1 MLRRAI
7 LVVSG
12 TAAAVA
18 SALAYNPPQLTKV
31 ATSSKLAPAAPS
43 TPAPSTPAPS
53 TPAPSTP
60 STPATNKVTPAPT
73 STPTTAGSKL
83 PNGNFS
89 GNKVQTRW
97 GPVQVQITVKD
108 GVITAAD
115 ALAYPDGDRRSFSI
129 SQQAIPYLIEQTLG
143 VVNSNEVM
151 GVSGA
156 TYTSNGW
163 RSSLQSAIAK
173 AGI

>member
-18 SALAYNPPQLTKV
+18 SALAYNPPQLAQVSTASKP
-31 ATSSKLAPAAPS
+31 ATPS
-43 TPAPSTPAPS
+43 PTTPSPT
-53 TPAPSTP
+53 TP
-60 STPATNKVTPAPT
+60 STPKTPA
-73 STPTTAGSKL
+73 STL
-83 PNGNFS
+83 PS
-89 GNKVQTRW
+89 GDFTGDKVQTRW

-108 GVITAAD
+108 GVITAAN
-115 ALAYPDGDRRSFSI
+115 ALAFPNGDRRSLSI

-143 VVNSNEVM
+143 VVSSSEVM
-151 GVSGA
+151 GVSQA

-163 RSSLQSAIAK
+163 RASLQSAIKK

>member
-18 SALAYNPPQLTKV
+18 SALAYNPPQLAQVSTASKP
-31 ATSSKLAPAAPS
+31 ATPS
-43 TPAPSTPAPS
+43 PT
-53 TPAPSTP
+53 TP
-60 STPATNKVTPAPT
+60 STPTTGKATPAT
-73 STPTTAGSKL
+73 KSTPTTPASTLPAGD
-83 PNGNFS
+83 FS
-89 GNKVQTRW
+89 GDKVQTRW

-108 GVITAAD
+108 GVITAAN
-115 ALAYPDGDRRSFSI
+115 ALAFPNGDRRSLSI

-143 VVNSNEVM
+143 VISSSEVM
-151 GVSGA
+151 GVSQA

-163 RSSLQSAIAK
+163 RASLQSAIKK

>member
-18 SALAYNPPQLTKV
+18 SALAYNPPQLAQVST
-31 ATSSKLAPAAPS
+31 ASKPA
-43 TPAPSTPAPS
+43 TPAPTN
-53 TPAPSTP
+53 P
-60 STPATNKVTPAPT
+60 STPATSKATPAPK
-73 STPTTAGSKL
+73 STPTSPASTL
-83 PNGNFS
+83 PFGDFS
-89 GNKVQTRW
+89 GDKVQTRW

-108 GVITAAD
+108 GVITAAN
-115 ALAYPDGDRRSFSI
+115 ALAFPNGDRRSLSI

-143 VVNSNEVM
+143 VVSSSEVM
-151 GVSGA
+151 GVSQA

-163 RSSLQSAIAK
+163 RASLQSAIKK

>member
-18 SALAYNPPQLTKV
+18 SALAYNPPQLAQVST
-31 ATSSKLAPAAPS
+31 ASKPA
-43 TPAPSTPAPS
+43 
-53 TPAPSTP
+53 
-60 STPATNKVTPAPT
+60 TPAPT
-73 STPTTAGSKL
+73 NPSTPTTGKATPATKSTPTTPASTL
-83 PNGNFS
+83 PS
-89 GNKVQTRW
+89 GDFTGDKVQTRW

-108 GVITAAD
+108 GVITAAN
-115 ALAYPDGDRRSFSI
+115 ALAFPNGDRRSLSI

-143 VVNSNEVM
+143 VVSSSEVM
-151 GVSGA
+151 GVSQA

-163 RSSLQSAIAK
+163 RASLQSAIKK

>member
-18 SALAYNPPQLTKV
+18 SALAYNPPQLTQV
-31 ATSSKLAPAAPS
+31 ATSSKPAS
-43 TPAPSTPAPS
+43 PAPSTA
-53 TPAPSTP
+53 TPSTP
-60 STPATNKVTPAPT
+60 STPTTGKPTPAPK
-73 STPTTAGSKL
+73 STPTTPASKL
-83 PNGNFS
+83 PSGDFS
-89 GNKVQTRW
+89 GDKIQTRW

-108 GVITAAD
+108 GVITAAN
-115 ALAYPDGDRRSFSI
+115 ALAFPDGDRRSLSI

-143 VVNSNEVM
+143 VVSSSEVM
-151 GVSGA
+151 GVSQA

-163 RSSLQSAIAK
+163 RASLQSAIKK

>member
-53 TPAPSTP
+53 TP

-73 STPTTAGSKL
+73 STPTTAVSKL

-156 TYTSNGW
+156 TYTSIGW
-163 RSSLQSAIAK
+163 RTSLQSAIAK

>member
-18 SALAYNPPQLTKV
+18 SALAYNPPQLTQV
-31 ATSSKLAPAAPS
+31 ASSSKPV
-43 TPAPSTPAPS
+43 

-60 STPATNKVTPAPT
+60 STPTTGKATPAPK
-73 STPTTAGSKL
+73 STPTTPASKL
-83 PNGNFS
+83 PSGDFS
-89 GNKVQTRW
+89 GDKIQTRW

-108 GVITAAD
+108 GVITAAN
-115 ALAYPDGDRRSFSI
+115 ALAFPDGDRRSLSI

-143 VVNSNEVM
+143 VVSSGEVM
-151 GVSGA
+151 GVSQA

-163 RSSLQSAIAK
+163 RASLQSAIKK

>member
-7 LVVSG
+7 LIVSG

-18 SALAYNPPQLTKV
+18 SALAYNPPQLSQV
-31 ATSSKLAPAAPS
+31 ATASKPSNPANTPIPTNSTSPSSSASAAPK
-43 TPAPSTPAPS
+43 P
-53 TPAPSTP
+53 TP
-60 STPATNKVTPAPT
+60 STSPTPI
-73 STPTTAGSKL
+73 SKL
-83 PNGNFS
+83 PS
-89 GNKVQTRW
+89 GSFTGDKVQTRW
-97 GPVQVQITVKD
+97 GPVQVQITVSN
-108 GVITAAD
+108 GVISAAN

-156 TYTSNGW
+156 SYTSNGW
-163 RSSLQSAIAK
+163 RASLQSAIKK

>member
-18 SALAYNPPQLTKV
+18 SALAYNPPQLAQVST
-31 ATSSKLAPAAPS
+31 ASKPA
-43 TPAPSTPAPS
+43 TPAPTTPAPT
-53 TPAPSTP
+53 TPAPTTP
-60 STPATNKVTPAPT
+60 STPTTGKATPAPK
-73 STPTTAGSKL
+73 STPTTPASTL
-83 PNGNFS
+83 PSGDFS
-89 GNKVQTRW
+89 GDKVQTRW

-108 GVITAAD
+108 GVITAAN
-115 ALAYPDGDRRSFSI
+115 ALAFPNGDRRSLSI

-143 VVNSNEVM
+143 VVSSSEVM
-151 GVSGA
+151 GVSQA

-163 RSSLQSAIAK
+163 RASLQSAIKK

>member
-18 SALAYNPPQLTKV
+18 SALAYNPPQLAQVST
-31 ATSSKLAPAAPS
+31 ASKPA
-43 TPAPSTPAPS
+43 TPAPT
-53 TPAPSTP
+53 T
-60 STPATNKVTPAPT
+60 T
-73 STPTTAGSKL
+73 STPTTGKATPAPKSTPTTPASTL
-83 PNGNFS
+83 PSGDFS
-89 GNKVQTRW
+89 GDKVQTRW

-108 GVITAAD
+108 GVITAAN
-115 ALAYPDGDRRSFSI
+115 ALAFPNGDRRSLSI

-143 VVNSNEVM
+143 VVSSSEVM
-151 GVSGA
+151 GVSQA

-163 RSSLQSAIAK
+163 RASLQSAIKK

>member
-18 SALAYNPPQLTKV
+18 SALAYNPPQLTQV
-31 ATSSKLAPAAPS
+31 ATSSKPV
-43 TPAPSTPAPS
+43 TPAPS

-60 STPATNKVTPAPT
+60 STPTTGKATPAPK
-73 STPTTAGSKL
+73 STPTTPASKL
-83 PNGNFS
+83 PSGDFS
-89 GNKVQTRW
+89 GDKIQTRW

-108 GVITAAD
+108 GVITAAN
-115 ALAYPDGDRRSFSI
+115 ALAFPDGDRRSLSI

-143 VVNSNEVM
+143 VVSSSEVM
-151 GVSGA
+151 GVSQA

-163 RSSLQSAIAK
+163 RASLQSAIKK

>member
-18 SALAYNPPQLTKV
+18 SALAYNPPQLAQVSTASKP
-31 ATSSKLAPAAPS
+31 ATPS
-43 TPAPSTPAPS
+43 PT
-53 TPAPSTP
+53 TP
-60 STPATNKVTPAPT
+60 STPTTGKATPAT
-73 STPTTAGSKL
+73 KSTPTTPASTL
-83 PNGNFS
+83 PSGDFS
-89 GNKVQTRW
+89 GDKVQTRW

-108 GVITAAD
+108 GVITAAN
-115 ALAYPDGDRRSFSI
+115 ALAFPNGDRRSLSI

-143 VVNSNEVM
+143 VVSSSEVM
-151 GVSGA
+151 GVSQA

-163 RSSLQSAIAK
+163 RASLQSAIK
-173 AGI
+173 KSGI

>member
-7 LVVSG
+7 LIVSG

-18 SALAYNPPQLTKV
+18 SALAYNPPQLSQV
-31 ATSSKLAPAAPS
+31 ATASKPSNPANTPIPTNSTSPSSSASAAPK
-43 TPAPSTPAPS
+43 P
-53 TPAPSTP
+53 TP
-60 STPATNKVTPAPT
+60 SASPTPI
-73 STPTTAGSKL
+73 SKL
-83 PNGNFS
+83 PS
-89 GNKVQTRW
+89 GSFTGDKVQTRW
-97 GPVQVQITVKD
+97 GPVQVQITVSN
-108 GVITAAD
+108 GVISAAN

-156 TYTSNGW
+156 SYTSNGW
-163 RSSLQSAIAK
+163 RTSLQSAIKK

>member
-18 SALAYNPPQLTKV
+18 SALAYNPPQLTQV
-31 ATSSKLAPAAPS
+31 ATSSKPV
-43 TPAPSTPAPS
+43 

-60 STPATNKVTPAPT
+60 STPTTGKATPAPK
-73 STPTTAGSKL
+73 STPTTPASKL
-83 PNGNFS
+83 PSGDFS
-89 GNKVQTRW
+89 GDKIQTRW

-108 GVITAAD
+108 GVITAAN
-115 ALAYPDGDRRSFSI
+115 ALAFPDGDRRSLSI

-143 VVNSNEVM
+143 VVSSSEVM
-151 GVSGA
+151 GVSQA

-163 RSSLQSAIAK
+163 RASLQSAIKK

>member
-18 SALAYNPPQLTKV
+18 SALAYNPPQLTQV
-31 ATSSKLAPAAPS
+31 ATSSKTA
-43 TPAPSTPAPS
+43 

-60 STPATNKVTPAPT
+60 STPTPSTP
-73 STPTTAGSKL
+73 STPTTGKATPAPKSTPTTPASKL
-83 PNGNFS
+83 PSGDFS
-89 GNKVQTRW
+89 GDKIQTRW

-108 GVITAAD
+108 GVITAAN
-115 ALAYPDGDRRSFSI
+115 ALAFPSGDRRSLSI

-143 VVNSNEVM
+143 VVSSSEVM
-151 GVSGA
+151 GVSQA

-163 RSSLQSAIAK
+163 RASLQSAIKK

>member
-7 LVVSG
+7 LIVSG

-18 SALAYNPPQLTKV
+18 SALAYNPPQLSQV
-31 ATSSKLAPAAPS
+31 ATASKPSNPANTPIPTNSTSPSSSASAAPKTS
-43 TPAPSTPAPS
+43 PSTSP
-53 TPAPSTP
+53 TPI
-60 STPATNKVTPAPT
+60 
-73 STPTTAGSKL
+73 SKL
-83 PNGNFS
+83 PS
-89 GNKVQTRW
+89 GSFTGDKVQTRW
-97 GPVQVQITVKD
+97 GPVQVQITVSN
-108 GVITAAD
+108 GVISAAN

-156 TYTSNGW
+156 SYTSNGW
-163 RSSLQSAIAK
+163 RTSLQSAIK
-173 AGI
+173 KSGI

>member
-18 SALAYNPPQLTKV
+18 SALAYNPPQLTQV
-31 ATSSKLAPAAPS
+31 ATSSKPA
-43 TPAPSTPAPS
+43 TPAPSTPV
-53 TPAPSTP
+53 PSTP
-60 STPATNKVTPAPT
+60 STPTTGKSTPAPK
-73 STPTTAGSKL
+73 STPTTPASKL
-83 PNGNFS
+83 PSGDFS
-89 GNKVQTRW
+89 GDKIQTRW

-108 GVITAAD
+108 GVITAAN
-115 ALAYPDGDRRSFSI
+115 ALAFPSGDRRSLSI

-143 VVNSNEVM
+143 VVSSSEVM
-151 GVSGA
+151 GVSQA

-163 RSSLQSAIAK
+163 RASLQSAIKK

>member
-18 SALAYNPPQLTKV
+18 SALAYNPPQLTQV
-31 ATSSKLAPAAPS
+31 ATSSKPA
-43 TPAPSTPAPS
+43 TPAPS

-60 STPATNKVTPAPT
+60 STPTTGKATPAPK
-73 STPTTAGSKL
+73 STPTTPASKL
-83 PNGNFS
+83 PSGDFS
-89 GNKVQTRW
+89 GDKIQTRW

-108 GVITAAD
+108 GVITAAN
-115 ALAYPDGDRRSFSI
+115 ALAFPDGDRRSLSI

-143 VVNSNEVM
+143 VVSSSEVM
-151 GVSGA
+151 GVSQA

-163 RSSLQSAIAK
+163 RASLQSAIKK

>member
-1 MLRRAI
+1 MMRRAI

-31 ATSSKLAPAAPS
+31 ATSSKMATPAAPS
-43 TPAPSTPAPS
+43 TAAPL

-73 STPTTAGSKL
+73 STPTTAVSKL

-97 GPVQVQITVKD
+97 GPVQVQITVKG

-156 TYTSNGW
+156 TYTSIGW
-163 RSSLQSAIAK
+163 RSSLQSAIKK

>member
-18 SALAYNPPQLTKV
+18 SALAYNPPQLAQVSTASKP
-31 ATSSKLAPAAPS
+31 ATPS
-43 TPAPSTPAPS
+43 PT
-53 TPAPSTP
+53 TP
-60 STPATNKVTPAPT
+60 STPTTGKATPAPK
-73 STPTTAGSKL
+73 STPTTPASTL
-83 PNGNFS
+83 PSGDFS
-89 GNKVQTRW
+89 GDKVQTRW

-108 GVITAAD
+108 GVITAAN
-115 ALAYPDGDRRSFSI
+115 ALAFPNGDRRSLSI

-143 VVNSNEVM
+143 VVSSSEVM
-151 GVSGA
+151 GVSQA

-163 RSSLQSAIAK
+163 RASLQSAIKK

>member
-18 SALAYNPPQLTKV
+18 SALAYNPPQLTQV
-31 ATSSKLAPAAPS
+31 ATSSKPA

-53 TPAPSTP
+53 TPAP
-60 STPATNKVTPAPT
+60 K
-73 STPTTAGSKL
+73 STPTTPANKL
-83 PNGNFS
+83 PSGDFS
-89 GNKVQTRW
+89 GDKIQTRW

-108 GVITAAD
+108 GVITAAN
-115 ALAYPDGDRRSFSI
+115 ALAFPSGDRRSLSI
-129 SQQAIPYLIEQTLG
+129 SQQAIPYLIEQSLG
-143 VVNSNEVM
+143 VVSSGEVM
-151 GVSGA
+151 GVSQA

-163 RSSLQSAIAK
+163 KSSLQSAIKK

>member
-7 LVVSG
+7 LIVSG

-18 SALAYNPPQLTKV
+18 SALAYNPPQLSQV
-31 ATSSKLAPAAPS
+31 ATASKPSNPANTPMPTNSTSPSSSASAAPK
-43 TPAPSTPAPS
+43 P
-53 TPAPSTP
+53 TP
-60 STPATNKVTPAPT
+60 STSPTPI
-73 STPTTAGSKL
+73 SKL
-83 PNGNFS
+83 PS
-89 GNKVQTRW
+89 GSFTGDKVQTRW
-97 GPVQVQITVKD
+97 GPVQVQISVSN
-108 GVITAAD
+108 GVISAAN

-156 TYTSNGW
+156 SYTSNGW
-163 RSSLQSAIAK
+163 RTSLQSAIKK